1 MIGRAITKWQIPA
14 GTLSADGPA
23 EGLAPFLNA
32 TLTGPSPANH
42 DRFTSIATLG
52 RDGCADLASHRTFGS
67 RILLMTSRTGRHRLA
82 SPIPRGFT
90 LVELLAVIAIIGV
103 LVALLLPAIGLAR
116 EAARNASCQ
125 NNLRQFGLSIQ
136 NHAQQNKEALCSG
149 SFDWLRDGAISD
161 HSWVG
166 DAVKQAYAP
175 GKMLCPSNPA
185 QGSEVI
191 EDLLT
196 LSTSSGMFT
205 GAAGCVDVYGS
216 PPRKAPDGTLVW
228 NACRY
233 IADPASGSGFGGGA
247 SPLRRDFVEKEVL
260 QKNFNTN
267 YTASWWL
274 VRSEVLLDS
283 SGNLRPAKPACT
295 EPSLPHNR
303 NYTRGPLKR
312 NLVDTSVT
320 SSSLVP
326 LLGDGAESGRTL
338 SDNVGDLTV
347 GTGLVIPL
355 TRGPVLKAGPNE
367 GNPPPAFGGGTPKS
381 VWWAVWAKGC
391 LQDYTQF
398 AAVHR
403 GTGNI
408 LYADG
413 SVRAIKDGNEDGKF
427 NNGFTTTSGFADTTV
442 ELPED
447 DVFSLYSLNANKL

>member
-1 MIGRAITKWQIPA
+1 
-14 GTLSADGPA
+14 L
-23 EGLAPFLNA
+23 
-32 TLTGPSPANH
+32 PANH
-42 DRFTSIATLG
+42 DGFTSIVTLG
-52 RDGCADLASHRTFGS
+52 LEGCASFRAALLTGFED
-67 RILLMTSRTGRHRLA
+67 LLMTSRTGGYRLTG
-82 SPIPRGFT
+82 SRCRGFT

-136 NHAQQNKEALCSG
+136 NHAQQNKESFCSG

-185 QGSEVI
+185 RGSEVI

-196 LSTSSGMFT
+196 LSTGSGVFT
-205 GAAGCVDVYGS
+205 GAAACVDVYGS
-216 PPRKAPDGTLVW
+216 PPRKAPDGTLDW
-228 NACRY
+228 NPCRY
-233 IADPASGSGFGGGA
+233 IADPASGSGFGGGP
-247 SPLRRDFVEKEVL
+247 SPLRRDFVEQEVL
-260 QKNFNTN
+260 QKNLNTN
-267 YTASWWL
+267 YTSSWWL

-283 SGNLRPAKPACT
+283 SGNLRAAKPTCS
-295 EPSLPHNR
+295 EPRLPHNR
-303 NYTRGPLKR
+303 NYTRGPMKR
-312 NLVDTSVT
+312 NLADTSVT
-320 SSSLVP
+320 PSSLVP

-338 SDNVGDLTV
+338 SDNVGDLTI
-347 GTGLVIPL
+347 GTALVIPL
-355 TRGPVLKAGPNE
+355 TRGPVLKAGVNE
-367 GNPPPAFGGGTPKS
+367 GNPPPDFGAGTPKS
-381 VWWAVWAKGC
+381 IWWAVWAKGC

-403 GTGNI
+403 GTGN
-408 LYADG
+408 LLFADG

-447 DVFSLYSLNANKL
+447 EVFSLYSLNAKKL